1 MSILLMS
8 RIFRQPMGGATRKA
22 LAVRLADFADD
33 EGRGIWPSV
42 DRLSAETELSVRTVQ
57 RLLADFVEEGILVL
71 VKKASGRPGE
81 ANRYDF
87 DLDRLFAAPAPQENN
102 PAGKTTGDM
111 VTPVA
116 DVETGVMG
124 AQTGDTGDRDGCH
137 GDTRTVIEPPVNLQE
152 REGASESDGQD
163 GNSVRPIDKQQILK
177 RVKAMELGAKPAYS
191 GTPWPG
197 AAGSS
202 TQWAAQQFANLSDAD
217 RAEAERLRDAYLDH
231 CNRSGVRPVALGVYL
246 RDRKF
251 EGVQVLPKDAA
262 PRLIGDRVVVPVLG
276 PVFAAACMAEVLGR
290 PAPIRLAD
298 NHREMVLKSAE
309 ALSRANPQRGRDYL
323 ANRGINLDE
332 NGKPVFPAN
341 FERDEERR
349 LRISDGYPGAK
360 RLYDAAKD
368 RANVTVPQRFEA
380 LKNAMEFVPVDS
392 EMMSAWRSWYEQNF
406 LPFPPLTARG
416 GYFPAGG
423 PDRLD
428 DFRAA
433 LARDEGEHD
442 AA

>member
-1 MSILLMS
+1 MSIYLMS
-8 RIFRQPMGGATRKA
+8 RVFKQPLGGANRKA

-33 EGRGIWPSV
+33 EGRGIFPSV
-42 DRLSAETELSVRTVQ
+42 DRLAAETELSVRTVQ
-57 RLLADFVEEGILVL
+57 RLMADFVQEGILVL

-87 DLDRLFAAPAPQENN
+87 DLARLFAPRATQENN
-102 PAGKTTGDM
+102 PGTE
-111 VTPVA
+111 
-116 DVETGVMG
+116 ETGVTVSPVSEG
-124 AQTGDTGDRDGCH
+124 STGDTDAETGVNGDIDGCH

-152 REGASESDGQD
+152 REGASERDGQD
-163 GNSVRPIDKQQILK
+163 GNPSRPLDMTQMMR
-177 RVKAMELGAKPAYS
+177 RVKAMEIGAKPAYS
-191 GTPWPG
+191 GIGWPG

-202 TQWAAQQFANLSDAD
+202 TQWAAQQFAKLSDAD

-231 CNRSGVRPVALGVYL
+231 CSRSGVRPVALGVYL

-251 EGVQVLPKDAA
+251 EGLQVLPKDAA
-262 PRLIGDRVVVPVLG
+262 PRLVGDRVVVPVFG

-298 NHREMVLKSAE
+298 NHRQMILKSAE
-309 ALSRANPQRGRDYL
+309 ALSRTNPQRGREYL
-323 ANRGINLDE
+323 ANRGIELDE
-332 NGKPVFPAN
+332 SGKPVFPAN

-360 RLYDAAKD
+360 RLYDAAKE

-392 EMMSAWRSWYEQNF
+392 EMMSAWRSWYESNF